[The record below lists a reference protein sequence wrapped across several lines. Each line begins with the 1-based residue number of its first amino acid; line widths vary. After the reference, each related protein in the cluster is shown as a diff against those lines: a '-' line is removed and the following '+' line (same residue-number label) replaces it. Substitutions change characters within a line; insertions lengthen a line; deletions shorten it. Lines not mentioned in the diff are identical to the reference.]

1 MNEQHRAETN
11 RTRSTE
17 QRRPSILLNSVLL
30 NEQHRAETRGKE
42 RERRWTE
49 QHDVVSAQ
57 HGARDER
64 HGASNEQQ
72 RKRDTCIAQTQR
84 ATAVEQE
91 RGSLA
96 WLCEYF
102 PLGRT
107 PTASHGR

>member
-1 MNEQHRAETN
+1 M
-11 RTRSTE
+11 
-17 QRRPSILLNSVLL
+17 LL

-49 QHDVVSAQ
+49 QHDVVNAQ

-64 HGASNEQQ
+64 HGAGNEQQ

-91 RGSLA
+91 CGRKDLLRFEGSCGVAPKQAEEAGCRRGRAQSEPHGDA
-96 WLCEYF
+96 TTT
-102 PLGRT
+102 T
-107 PTASHGR
+107 PVEKLH